1 MLGESEQQSQQQ
13 QQPAIAQPPP
23 PPVQDRVVTGQQVQ
37 PPPQT
42 GQPQQ
47 QQQLNVNS
55 NVFGGGANI
64 LSPVL
69 PPAAG
74 EEADILSPVGVF
86 CGYYL

>member
-1 MLGESEQQSQQQ
+1 MLGESEQQSQQ
-13 QQPAIAQPPP
+13 PVIAQPPP

-47 QQQLNVNS
+47 QQLNVNS
-55 NVFGGGANI
+55 NVFSGGANI

-69 PPAAG
+69 PPASG

-86 CGYYL
+86 CGYYLWSNI